1 MKLNNDC
8 VRDLLLYIEA
18 NTNLSDDIYIESIN
32 DLSYLIKELL
42 YTSIKLKEANF
53 INAEIEQ
60 TYDEENGGYS
70 ITVFSLTWQGHKFLD
85 NIRDSGVW
93 KTTKGIISKF
103 SSVSLG
109 IIENVAAQVITN
121 MISPQMGQ
129 PPQ

>member
-8 VRDLLLYIEA
+8 IRDLLLYIEE
-18 NTNLSDDIYIESIN
+18 NTNLSDDVYIESIN
-32 DLSYLIKELL
+32 DLSYSIEELL

-85 NIRDSGVW
+85 NIRDSEVW

-121 MISPQMGQ
+121 MISLQIGQ

>member
-8 VRDLLLYIEA
+8 VRDLLLYIEE

-32 DLSYLIKELL
+32 DLSYSTEVLL

-93 KTTKGIISKF
+93 KTIK
-103 SSVSLG
+103 
-109 IIENVAAQVITN
+109 E
-121 MISPQMGQ
+121 
-129 PPQ
+129 